1 MTVQHFFTSVY
12 HTRRPSAVL
21 TVRRFPALGVLL
33 AVALLSQSC
42 GMIASSSHGVV
53 PEMVSIPQ
61 PTIAKPEPAKKPT
74 ELKGSVTVQ
83 TGQAS
88 WYGKALAGK
97 PTASGEIF
105 NHELFTAA
113 HRSLPLGTKVR
124 VTNVANGKSVEVK
137 VNDRGPYADGRIID
151 LSRAAAHALGMIED
165 GVTQVRLETIS
176 LPGESQ
182 TAKDD

>member
-1 MTVQHFFTSVY
+1 MLVGGHRVF
-12 HTRRPSAVL
+12 
-21 TVRRFPALGVLL
+21 TVRRVSPLGVLL
-33 AVALLSQSC
+33 GLALLSQSC
-42 GMIASSSHGVV
+42 GMIASSSQGTV

-61 PTIAKPEPAKKPT
+61 PSIAKPPPAKQP
-74 ELKGSVTVQ
+74 ELKGAVSVQ

-88 WYGKALAGK
+88 WYGKAFAGK
-97 PTASGEIF
+97 ATASGEIF
-105 NHELFTAA
+105 NHELLTAA

-137 VNDRGPYADGRIID
+137 VNDRGPYTDGRIID
-151 LSRAAAHALGMIED
+151 LSRAAARALGMIED
-165 GVTQVRLETIS
+165 GLAEVRLETIS

>member
-1 MTVQHFFTSVY
+1 MLVGGNRVF
-12 HTRRPSAVL
+12 
-21 TVRRFPALGVLL
+21 TVRRGSALGVLL
-33 AVALLSQSC
+33 GVALLSQSC
-42 GMIASSSHGVV
+42 GMIASSSQGTV

-61 PTIAKPEPAKKPT
+61 PSIAKPTPAKQPT
-74 ELKGSVTVQ
+74 ELKGAVSVQ

-88 WYGKALAGK
+88 WYGKAFAGK
-97 PTASGEIF
+97 ATASGEIF
-105 NHELFTAA
+105 NHELLTAA

-151 LSRAAAHALGMIED
+151 LSRAAARALGMIED
-165 GVTQVRLETIS
+165 GLAEVRLETIS

>member
-1 MTVQHFFTSVY
+1 M
-12 HTRRPSAVL
+12 
-21 TVRRFPALGVLL
+21 
-33 AVALLSQSC
+33 
-42 GMIASSSHGVV
+42 
-53 PEMVSIPQ
+53 
-61 PTIAKPEPAKKPT
+61 
-74 ELKGSVTVQ
+74 Q

-88 WYGKALAGK
+88 WYGRAFAGK

-105 NHELFTAA
+105 NHELLTAA

-151 LSRAAAHALGMIED
+151 LSRAAARALGMIED
-165 GVTQVRLETIS
+165 GLAEVRLETIS

>member
-1 MTVQHFFTSVY
+1 M
-12 HTRRPSAVL
+12 L
-21 TVRRFPALGVLL
+21 TIRRFTTLGVLL
-33 AVALLSQSC
+33 GVVLLSQSC
-42 GMIASSSHGVV
+42 GMIATSSRGTV

-61 PTIAKPEPAKKPT
+61 PIIAKPGPTKPPK
-74 ELKGSVTVQ
+74 ELKGPVSVQ

-88 WYGKALAGK
+88 WYGKAFAGK

-105 NHELFTAA
+105 NHELLTAA

-137 VNDRGPYADGRIID
+137 VNDRGPYVGGRIID
-151 LSRAAAHALGMIED
+151 LSRAAALALGMIED
-165 GVTQVRLETIS
+165 GLTEVRLETIS

>member
-1 MTVQHFFTSVY
+1 MQYFFTSGY
-12 HTRRPSAVL
+12 LSRRPAPRL
-21 TVRRFPALGVLL
+21 RLGRFSTLGVLL
-33 AVALLSQSC
+33 GVSLLSQSC
-42 GMIASSSHGVV
+42 GMIARSSQGIV

-61 PTIAKPEPAKKPT
+61 PSIAKPGPIKTPT
-74 ELKGSVTVQ
+74 ELKGAVSVQ

-88 WYGKALAGK
+88 WYGKAFAGK

-105 NHELFTAA
+105 NDELLTAA

-124 VTNVANGKSVEVK
+124 VTNIANGKSVEVK
-137 VNDRGPYADGRIID
+137 VNDRGPYAGGRIID
-151 LSRAAAHALGMIED
+151 LSRAAARALGMIED
-165 GVTQVRLETIS
+165 GLIEVRLETIS

>member
-1 MTVQHFFTSVY
+1 
-12 HTRRPSAVL
+12 
-21 TVRRFPALGVLL
+21 
-33 AVALLSQSC
+33 
-42 GMIASSSHGVV
+42 MIVSSSQGVV
-53 PEMVSIPQ
+53 PETLSIP
-61 PTIAKPEPAKKPT
+61 PPSIGKPVPPVKKTP
-74 ELKGSVTVQ
+74 ESKEAVSMQ

-88 WYGKALAGK
+88 WYGRAFAGK

-105 NHELFTAA
+105 NHELLTAA

-151 LSRAAAHALGMIED
+151 LSRAAARALGMIED
-165 GVTQVRLETIS
+165 GLAEVRLETIS

-182 TAKDD
+182 IAKDD

>member
-1 MTVQHFFTSVY
+1 VF
-12 HTRRPSAVL
+12 
-21 TVRRFPALGVLL
+21 TVRRVSPLGVLL
-33 AVALLSQSC
+33 GVALLSQSC
-42 GMIASSSHGVV
+42 GMIASSSQGNV

-61 PTIAKPEPAKKPT
+61 PSIAKPPPAKQP
-74 ELKGSVTVQ
+74 ELKGAVSVQ

-88 WYGKALAGK
+88 WYGKAFAGK
-97 PTASGEIF
+97 ATASGEIF
-105 NHELFTAA
+105 NHELLTAA

-137 VNDRGPYADGRIID
+137 VNDRGPYTDGRIID
-151 LSRAAAHALGMIED
+151 LSRAAARALGMIED
-165 GVTQVRLETIS
+165 GLAEVRLETIS

>member
-1 MTVQHFFTSVY
+1 MQHFFTSGY
-12 HTRRPSAVL
+12 LRRRPSQCL
-21 TVRRFPALGVLL
+21 RVRRFSTLGVLL
-33 AVALLSQSC
+33 GVALLSQSC
-42 GMIASSSHGVV
+42 GMIASSSRGTV
-53 PEMVSIPQ
+53 PELVSIPQ
-61 PTIAKPEPAKKPT
+61 PIIAKPGPT
-74 ELKGSVTVQ
+74 PPMELKGSVSVQ

-88 WYGKALAGK
+88 WYGKAFAGK

-105 NHELFTAA
+105 NHELLTAA

-124 VTNVANGKSVEVK
+124 VTNVTNGKSVEVK

-151 LSRAAAHALGMIED
+151 LSRAAARALGMIED
-165 GVTQVRLETIS
+165 GLAEVRLETIS

>member
-1 MTVQHFFTSVY
+1 MTMQHCFTSGY
-12 HTRRPSAVL
+12 LSLRPAPCL
-21 TVRRFPALGVLL
+21 RVRRFSPLGILL
-33 AVALLSQSC
+33 SIALLSQSC
-42 GMIASSSHGVV
+42 GMIARSSQGSV
-53 PEMVSIPQ
+53 PEMVSVPQ
-61 PTIAKPEPAKKPT
+61 PSIAKPEPVKRPT
-74 ELKGSVTVQ
+74 ELKGAVNVQ

-88 WYGKALAGK
+88 WYGNAFAGK

-105 NHELFTAA
+105 NHELLTAA

-124 VTNVANGKSVEVK
+124 VTNVTNGKSVEVK

-151 LSRAAAHALGMIED
+151 LSRAAARALGMIED
-165 GVTQVRLETIS
+165 GLAEVRLETIS